1 MLLGT
6 FQFQLLYVTERGM
19 RVTALL
25 LNVISLVETALLQW
39 RGHEDQAKRME
50 EATVKGSIEKE

>member
-19 RVTALL
+19 RVTLL

-50 EATVKGSIEKE
+50 EATVKGSIEKEY